1 MRNLHKLIKKLF
13 RKHIQEVISNP
24 EKFIESD
31 RFFTR
36 ERIWTLERVIKAIFS
51 MQHGS
56 LIEVLDQ
63 CLSDKNQLA
72 PVSES
77 AFIQQR
83 SKVSL
88 TAFIYIFMM
97 VSLDISK
104 LCPPKL
110 YHGMYL
116 LACDGSDFPMPTEVT
131 PSEPGASEH
140 RKAQHHM
147 DHINAFFDVLNMQY
161 VAVTTKPKLE
171 CNERHELLD
180 LAEALPHQNSAY
192 RPRQC
197 IILCDRGYESYRV
210 LMELGGMGYSFVIR
224 SPAKIAK
231 AIASSKGL
239 TIPKGKGNTDITVTI
254 KLRKEKDG
262 TYKISAAKKWQSETD
277 VMLSIRLVAHRLP
290 NGEVEYLLTNIPKK
304 KYSARQIVF
313 LYRKRWNIETAY
325 KYLKYG
331 VGGIVFHA
339 KGLEYQ
345 EMELY
350 AALTL
355 FNCVSAIINH
365 ITVKRNGRKYRY
377 KINFTTGASRCITYL
392 FMEEEPEGDLEEVLR
407 RHQVAIQP
415 NRQFERGRIIKK
427 AKSFQARV

>member
-13 RKHIQEVISNP
+13 RKHIRYVIEHP

-31 RFFTR
+31 RYFTR

-51 MQHGS
+51 MQHGN
-56 LIEVLDQ
+56 LMDVLYH
-63 CLSDKNQLA
+63 CLSDKDQLS
-72 PVSES
+72 PISGS

-83 SKVSL
+83 AKVSL

-110 YHGMYL
+110 YHGMFV

-180 LAEALPHQNSAY
+180 LAEALPHQNPAY
-192 RPRQC
+192 RPGQC

-210 LMELGGMGYSFVIR
+210 LIELSRMGYSFIIR

-231 AIASSKGL
+231 AIASSQGL
-239 TIPKGKGNTDITVTI
+239 TVPMGKGNTDITVTI
-254 KLRKEKDG
+254 KVRKEKDG
-262 TYKISAAKKWQSETD
+262 TYKISTSNKWHAKTD
-277 VMLSIRLVAHRLP
+277 MMMTIRLVAHRLP
-290 NGEVEYLLTNIPKK
+290 DGDAVYLLTNIPKK
-304 KYSARQIVF
+304 KYSAKRIVF

-325 KYLKYG
+325 RYLKYG

-339 KGLEYQ
+339 KGLKYQ

-355 FNCVSAIINH
+355 FNCVSAIISH
-365 ITVKRNGRKYRY
+365 ITIKRNGRKYRY
-377 KINFTTGASRCITYL
+377 KINFTAGASRCITYL
-392 FMEEEPEGDLEEVLR
+392 FMEEEPEGDLEEILR
-407 RHQVAIQP
+407 RQQVAIKP
-415 NRQFERGRIIKK
+415 NRRFERGRIIKK

>member
-13 RKHIQEVISNP
+13 RKHIQEIIANP

-31 RFFTR
+31 RYFTR
-36 ERIWTLERVIKAIFS
+36 ERIWTLERVITAIFS

-56 LIEVLDQ
+56 LTEVLYQ
-63 CLSDKNQLA
+63 CLSSQNQLT
-72 PVSES
+72 PISES

-88 TAFIYIFMM
+88 TAFIYIFM
-97 VSLDISK
+97 VISLDISK

-110 YHGMYL
+110 YHGMFV

-131 PSEPGASEH
+131 PSEPDAGEH

-147 DHINAFFDVLNMQY
+147 NHINAFFDVLNMQY
-161 VAVTTKPKLE
+161 VAITTKPKLE

-180 LAEALPHQNSAY
+180 LAETLPHQNPAY
-192 RPRQC
+192 RPGQC

-210 LMELGGMGYSFVIR
+210 LLELSRMGYSFVIR

-239 TIPKGKGNTDITVTI
+239 TVPMGKGNTDVILTI
-254 KLRKEKDG
+254 KLRKEKDS
-262 TYKISAAKKWQSETD
+262 TYKISASNKWRTKTD
-277 VMLSIRLVAHRLP
+277 VMLNIRLVAHKLP
-290 NGEVEYLLTNIPKK
+290 NGEKEYLLTNIPKK

-313 LYRKRWNIETAY
+313 LYGKRWNIETAY
-325 KYLKYG
+325 RYLKYG

-339 KGLEYQ
+339 KGLKYQ

-355 FNCVSAIINH
+355 FNCVSAIISH
-365 ITVKRNGRKYRY
+365 ITIKRNGRKYKY
-377 KINFTTGASRCITYL
+377 KINFTAGASRCITYL
-392 FMEEEPEGDLEEVLR
+392 LMEGPEGDLEEVLR
-407 RHQVAIQP
+407 RQQVAVQP
-415 NRQFERGRIIKK
+415 NRQFERGRIMKK
-427 AKSFQARV
+427 AKCFQARV